1 MLAMQYNFTL
11 PADYDMDIIRQ
22 RITAKGPMIDG
33 LPGLGFKAYLYA
45 LRGVHG
51 PENLYSPFYLWHES
65 EAMGRFFGGDI
76 FVGVTRAFGWPSV
89 KVWSVVHAATA
100 PAIRDARQL
109 SREILPIAPHT
120 SMAELRESENN
131 LARAAASQEGV
142 LGVITAFEPTT
153 WTLMRARLWRECPIE
168 TSRPGVQVYEVGY
181 LGTGGKP

>member
-11 PADYDMDIIRQ
+11 PADYDMEIIRR
-22 RITAKGPMIDG
+22 RITAKGPLIDG

-51 PENLYSPFYLWHES
+51 PENLYSPFYLWHEG

-76 FVGVTRAFGWPSV
+76 FAGVTSAFGWPSV
-89 KVWSVVHAATA
+89 KVWSVLHAATA

-109 SREILPIAPHT
+109 SREIISIAPHT
-120 SMAELRESENN
+120 AMAELRETENN
-131 LARAAASQEGV
+131 LARSAASQDGV
-142 LGVITAFEPTT
+142 LGVITAFEPTA
-153 WTLMRARLWRECPIE
+153 WTLVRARLWREGP
-168 TSRPGVQVYEVGY
+168 TGNVSPDTQVYEVGY